1 MEFSEVDFFKI
12 FIANEGIHKRHSK
25 REDSLASICHL
36 LKVDDLD
43 SNQKTVTNNIWRKYT
58 KLREKNLDK
67 ESILSTAFI
76 EKINNSN
83 LLLISFPSF
92 PIVQVSSLF

>member
-1 MEFSEVDFFKI
+1 MEFSDVDFLKI

-25 REDSLASICHL
+25 REDSVISICHL

-58 KLREKNLDK
+58 KLREKKLDK
-67 ESILSTAFI
+67 ESILSKANI
-76 EKINNSN
+76 QH
-83 LLLISFPSF
+83 LLKR
-92 PIVQVSSLF
+92 

>member
-1 MEFSEVDFFKI
+1 MEFSEVNFLKI

-25 REDSLASICHL
+25 REDSLTSICHL

-83 LLLISFPSF
+83 LLLISFP
-92 PIVQVSSLF
+92 IVQVSSFF

>member
-1 MEFSEVDFFKI
+1 MEFSEVDFKKI

-25 REDSLASICHL
+25 REDSLTSICHL

-83 LLLISFPSF
+83 LLLISFP
-92 PIVQVSSLF
+92 IVQVSSFF